1 MAVITISRQGGAGGW
16 SVAHPLSQRLG
27 YTLIDE
33 DIVHMV
39 AKDIKVTAKWVR
51 SVEKDA
57 GGLLHRVI
65 DGLISKKYIDRH
77 VGEEKGYI
85 DEKVY
90 IEALYKVITRVA
102 KEDNCVILGRGG
114 QYILKDFD
122 NTYHVLLIAAKQD
135 RINFMVEHHKF
146 LPTEAK
152 NIVERYDVRR
162 ARLYRK
168 LGGTDYDKPE
178 LYHLLINTSKLKVER
193 ATDIIAD
200 LVST

>member
-1 MAVITISRQGGAGGW
+1 MAIITISRQGGAGGW
-16 SVAHPLSQRLG
+16 SVAHPLSQKLG
-27 YTLIDE
+27 YNLIDE
-33 DIVHMV
+33 DIIHMV
-39 AKDIKVTAKWVR
+39 AKDTRVSPKWVR

-57 GGLLHRVI
+57 GGLLHRII

-77 VGEEKGYI
+77 VGEKKGYI

-90 IEALYKVITRVA
+90 IEALYKAITSVA
-102 KEDNCVILGRGG
+102 KDDNCVILGRGG

-122 NTYHVLLIAAKQD
+122 NAYHVLLIADKQD
-135 RINFMVEHHKF
+135 RINFMVKHHNF

-168 LGGTDYDKPE
+168 IGWTDYDNPE
-178 LYHLLINTSKLKVER
+178 LYHLVMNTSKLKVER
-193 ATDIIAD
+193 AVDIIAD
-200 LVST
+200 LVRT